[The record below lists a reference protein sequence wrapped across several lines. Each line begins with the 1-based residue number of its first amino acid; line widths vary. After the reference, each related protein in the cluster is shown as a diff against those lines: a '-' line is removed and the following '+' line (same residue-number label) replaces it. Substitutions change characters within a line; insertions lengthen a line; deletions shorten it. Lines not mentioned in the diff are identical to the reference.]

1 MLAAR
6 DGGCINCASPVE
18 GTEPHHIEWFSRGG
32 PTDIDNLTLLCERC
46 HHLVHDDGWQLHKH
60 NGRLRLQ
67 PPSTRRPGRA
77 PRWDHKH
84 NGRLRL
90 QPPPQPSTQRRLQR
104 DTRSQPTGHPR
115 PQRSLILR
123 T

>member
-1 MLAAR
+1 M
-6 DGGCINCASPVE
+6 NCASPVE
-18 GTEPHHIEWFSRGG
+18 ATEPHHIEWFSRGG

-60 NGRLRLQ
+60 NGRL
-67 PPSTRRPGRA
+67 
-77 PRWDHKH
+77 K
-84 NGRLRL
+84 L

-104 DTRSQPTGHPR
+104 DTRSQLTGHPR